1 MGDLGNREPHLRT
14 CPKQPW
20 RCQYCSFSGLKE
32 DAQTHTDICE
42 RVPVPCPN
50 GCSYGH
56 VPRCDLSDHI
66 EKTCPLHVVVCPFSH
81 AGCTIALPRTEM
93 DVHIQHNEQRHLMLT
108 CSATLDL
115 TRQLNERVLQ
125 KEEEIKALKVEVARM
140 EQKLGERV
148 QAVEANL
155 IAQSEWMESNQTA
168 EKEQSE
174 EADSDKEGVKSV
186 KETIKCVIASEME
199 GLGER
204 IVRGLREAEEKNEAS
219 SELMDSSKTLVLQ
232 ELVEKQVHAMKAV
245 EEKLDTAVE
254 KMEQHLKIVQ
264 EEAKSH
270 AAALTEMT
278 AKYEVTSK
286 GSEEGQKAAVK
297 EAENSILQ
305 QVRASQKDI
314 ETVIANEM
322 KRAGRG
328 EEGEGLGVEQRV
340 VGVEKT
346 VGTIQEAVTGEF
358 VKVKTQLHSIGE
370 RIERMEELR
379 EGMEERIANKVRE
392 VMSQDPGVSGGATKE
407 GAEEVKGLMENKLTE
422 VEKKLDEL
430 NQIVRDKMASPRPHS
445 HHRKSSKHAPSHP
458 LQPDQP
464 AKLDVDDGAK
474 KPIPLSSS
482 VTSVHHPLKSVSE
495 EDANCKPSK
504 GSATAVL
511 YSLPQERLSGK
522 AGDSGSQ
529 VHRPPCD
536 FKIEQFSRLKE
547 QNKEWRS
554 PPFYSPRGYKM
565 CMGLWPNGFRS
576 GAGTHVSVEF
586 YKMRDVNTD
595 KLRWNVKLPIHVR
608 IYNYRTK
615 KWEREHVNGD
625 TFTRSKVA
633 GEFETSGY
641 AQSHKLIAH
650 NELDDYLLDDNFR
663 IQIYKFEVKN

>member
-1 MGDLGNREPHLRT
+1 MGDLGNREHHLRT

-20 RCQYCSFSGLKE
+20 RCQYCLFSGLRE
-32 DAQTHTDICE
+32 DAQIHTDICE

-50 GCSYGH
+50 GCSRGD
-56 VPRCDLSDHI
+56 VPRCDLSNHI
-66 EKTCPLHVVVCPFSH
+66 EKICPLQMVGCPFNH
-81 AGCTIALPRTEM
+81 VGCAITLPRTEM
-93 DVHIQHNEQRHLMLT
+93 DVHIQHSEQLHLMLT
-108 CSATLDL
+108 CSANLDL
-115 TRQLNERVLQ
+115 TRQLNEKVLQ
-125 KEEEIKALKVEVARM
+125 KEEEIKALKAEVARM

-148 QAVEANL
+148 QAVEASL
-155 IAQSEWMESNQTA
+155 VAQSEWMESNQTV
-168 EKEQSE
+168 ETEQSE
-174 EADSDKEGVKSV
+174 EAGSDKEGAKSV
-186 KETIKCVIASEME
+186 EETIKSAIASEME

-204 IVRGLREAEEKNEAS
+204 VVQSLREAGEKNEAS
-219 SELMDSSKTLVLQ
+219 SEMDSSKTLILQ
-232 ELVEKQVHAMKAV
+232 ELVEKQVHAMKTV
-245 EEKLDTAVE
+245 EEKLDTAME
-254 KMEQHLKIVQ
+254 KMELHLKAVQ

-270 AAALTEMT
+270 ATAVKEMT
-278 AKYEVTSK
+278 AKQEVTSK
-286 GSEEGQKAAVK
+286 GSEEEQKAVVK
-297 EAENSILQ
+297 EVENSILQ
-305 QVRASQKDI
+305 QVRASQRDI

-322 KRAGRG
+322 KRAEG
-328 EEGEGLGVEQRV
+328 GEGLGVEQRV
-340 VGVEKT
+340 VGVEKA

-358 VKVKTQLHSIGE
+358 VKVKTQLHSIE
-370 RIERMEELR
+370 DKIERVEELR
-379 EGMEERIANKVRE
+379 DGMEERIANKVKE
-392 VMSQDPGVSGGATKE
+392 AISEDLGVSGGATKD
-407 GAEEVKGLMENKLTE
+407 GTVEVKGLMESKLTE
-422 VEKKLDEL
+422 MEKKLDEL
-430 NQIVRDKMASPRPHS
+430 SQIVREKMASPRPHS
-445 HHRKSSKHAPSHP
+445 QHRHKSSKHAPSHP

-464 AKLDVDDGAK
+464 VKLEADSGAK
-474 KPIPLSSS
+474 KPIPP
-482 VTSVHHPLKSVSE
+482 VTSVHSHPLKSVGE

-504 GSATAVL
+504 GAATAML
-511 YSLPQERLSGK
+511 YSLPQERVSSK
-522 AGDSGSQ
+522 AADSGSQ

-554 PPFYSPRGYKM
+554 PPFYSSGGYKM

-595 KLRWNVKLPIHVR
+595 KLKWNVKLPIHVR

-663 IQIYKFEVKN
+663 IQIYKFEVKQ